1 MQFKRIALASA
12 ITGILSGCGADDQ
25 PYEYISKPS
34 NSYTRDQVKTDQVY
48 LYMPSMA
55 HAPRYAGS
63 MAPFMQGQEKLVTV
77 AFEANNDSAK
87 SGEIKVRMISPD
99 VISQGEI
106 DEKALGRWIER
117 ADDQSLVLSIPVDY
131 VDYQCKEN
139 DYNECTNKE
148 EQVDNN
154 EVPWHQRAYFEPDFT
169 KTTIA
174 EASWNDLLTFAE
186 GCYTKVG
193 TPRLAIDPSTGWKGY
208 EITTDGVLNF
218 ELMQD
223 YRVTN
228 NWNCMLNALDSNDY
242 DIDKLSFS
250 VSQFYSLVP
259 LDLVRSPSQN
269 TNTARSASRG
279 VYEPVIY
286 LKGDEDTFGFFA
298 NEVGRPDPS
307 YVDGQFDQTFQYL
320 HRFNPKQSYID
331 YHLSDSFDQNAET
344 LFFKQ
349 VTKDVIALINPQLV
363 KVGVP
368 QIRLHEPS
376 GKQSGDLRYN
386 VINLIDE
393 PLDNGLAGYGPS
405 AVNPLTGEIV
415 HAHVNQY
422 SGVLR
427 SISDIL
433 WDRIANDYNRGR
445 VTTVN
450 ASSTTNTES
459 SKTDTPVS
467 NGAGVSHY
475 DSQRNV
481 DATEAT
487 NLDQAQA
494 LPMAYQSL
502 ADVVKAV
509 QEELTYGQE
518 DVSFEEMSALRELE
532 RRLWAEN
539 NMYPVSELRAGATLK
554 SLPTTIGGITFN
566 FQDKSL
572 WKNGEV
578 GVVGKLKEWNELNEK
593 QQADLGLFITG
604 VFYAKTLVHELG
616 HNFGLRHNFK
626 GSNDANNYFAQSE
639 LAEHGL
645 RTVPGYSSIM
655 DYNPSMLNALAV
667 FGPYDLAALR
677 FGYKRQVEAQKT
689 VINGDNTQS
698 VTKVY
703 LHAGTFDEQL
713 RQEALNPF
721 ASPSSLTYDGAIKAL
736 ETVHPDKP
744 MRDFLYCTDGNV
756 SLNDDCNRHD
766 EGRNRA
772 EIMAFKLESY
782 EDNYYKRTLR
792 GMSDRFSESTAM
804 KYAERRVSEFMDWR
818 NSLHIFDRYQ
828 NLVFTTPLSNVQMLG
843 LPIGN
848 ADYCANQANATVWPF
863 EVLCGSPKSV
873 DMARDKL
880 INILLTPDHTCELK
894 AADGTISY
902 RALADIISVYSQR
915 NNFPINYVPTSCFDD
930 TVKQS
935 LAADLTVVG
944 ELGKYLN
951 SGKAPRPAP
960 VNNYTNYIDYIGH
973 WPDILAASVALVDR
987 VGKRESTDR
996 STKSLIELPD
1006 VYGLKDGY
1014 YQFSTSGYM
1023 LLDTL
1028 ILGETLLWLNFK
1040 DSEGNYHPAQG
1051 DFTTFS
1057 WSNKIDRMP
1066 YSGSYPVRKSFGL
1079 PRYEEV
1085 PLNKAILTAMVLHS
1099 AGNMVDQRDE
1109 VFARSIT
1116 MRSESVG
1123 SGDGVRTFVRS
1134 NGATYYATKE
1144 NRYAWYMLGFTKDYK
1159 ALTDVEAEINA
1170 DPASTKKLEDVTL
1183 TTIKLADFQDAAKRK
1198 DLEKQYRYQLQ
1209 SLQYLPIY
1217 NRTSYLREDLAA
1229 H

>member
-12 ITGILSGCGADDQ
+12 ITSILAGCGADDQ
-25 PYEYISKPS
+25 PYEYLSKPS
-34 NSYTRDQVKTDQVY
+34 NTYTRDQIKTDQVY

-87 SGEIKVRMISPD
+87 SGELKVRMISPD

-106 DEKALGRWIER
+106 DQKALGRWIER

-148 EQVDNN
+148 EKVDNN
-154 EVPWHQRAYFEPDFT
+154 EIPWYQRTYFEPDFP

-193 TPRLAIDPSTGWKGY
+193 TPRLANDPKTGWKGY
-208 EITTDGVLNF
+208 EITADGVLNF

-228 NWNCMLNALDSNDY
+228 NWYCMINSLISNDM
-242 DIDKLSFS
+242 DMDKLSFS

-269 TNTARSASRG
+269 TKTARSVSHG
-279 VYEPVIY
+279 IYEPVIY

-307 YVDGQFDQTFQYL
+307 YVGGQFDQTFQYL
-320 HRFNPKQSYID
+320 HRFNPKLPYID
-331 YHLSDSFDQNAET
+331 YHLSDSFNQNAET

-349 VTKDVIALINPQLV
+349 VTKEVIERINPQLA

-445 VTTVN
+445 VTPVEV
-450 ASSTTNTES
+450 SSAINESTSPTHTSVTNGS
-459 SKTDTPVS
+459 
-467 NGAGVSHY
+467 GVIHY
-475 DSQRNV
+475 DAHQNV
-481 DATEAT
+481 DATEAI
-487 NLDQAQA
+487 NLEEAQSIPA
-494 LPMAYQSL
+494 AYQSL

-509 QEELTYGQE
+509 QEELTYGEE

-572 WKNGEV
+572 WKDGEV
-578 GVVGKLKEWNELNEK
+578 GVVGKLKEWNDLSEK

-626 GSNDANNYFAQSE
+626 GSNDAKNYFTQSE

-667 FGPYDLAALR
+667 FGPYDLAVLR

-689 VINGDNTQS
+689 VTNGDNTQS
-698 VTKVY
+698 ITQVY
-703 LHAGTFDEQL
+703 LHAGDYDDQL
-713 RQEALNPF
+713 RQEALDPF
-721 ASPSSLTYDGAIKAL
+721 STPSSLTYDGTIKAL
-736 ETVHPDKP
+736 ESAHPDKP
-744 MRDFLYCTDGNV
+744 LREFLYCTDGNV

-804 KYAERRVSEFMDWR
+804 SYAQRRVSEFMDWR
-818 NSLHIFDRYQ
+818 NSLHIFERYQ
-828 NLVFTTPLSNVQMLG
+828 DMVFSRPLSNIQMLG
-843 LPIGN
+843 LPISN
-848 ADYCANQANATVWPF
+848 LAYCNDEANATVWPF
-863 EVLCGSPKSV
+863 EVFCGSPKSV

-880 INILLTPDHTCELK
+880 INIVLTPDHTCELK
-894 AADGTISY
+894 AADGAISY
-902 RALADIISVYSQR
+902 RPLAEIISVYSQR
-915 NNFPINYVPTSCFDD
+915 NNFPINYVPTSCFDE

-944 ELGKYLN
+944 EIGKYLN

-960 VNNYTNYIDYIGH
+960 VNNYSNYIDYIGH
-973 WPDILAASVALVDR
+973 WPDILAASATLVDR
-987 VGKRESTDR
+987 VGRRDSTDR

-1014 YQFSTSGYM
+1014 FQFSDKGQM
-1023 LLDTL
+1023 LLSTL
-1028 ILGETLLWLNFK
+1028 ILGENLLWLNFK
-1040 DSEGNYHPAQG
+1040 DSQGNYHKAQG
-1051 DFTTFS
+1051 EFTAFS
-1057 WSNKIDRMP
+1057 WNNKIDRMP
-1066 YSGSYPVRKSFGL
+1066 YFGSYSVRKSFGL
-1079 PRYEEV
+1079 PLYEEV

-1099 AGNMVDQRDE
+1099 AGKMVDQRDE

-1123 SGDGVRTFVRS
+1123 SGDSVRTFVRS

-1144 NRYAWYMLGFTKDYK
+1144 NSYAWYMLGFTQDYK
-1159 ALTDVEAEINA
+1159 ALLAREAEIA
-1170 DPASTKKLEDVTL
+1170 LDPAKTYDDVVL

-1198 DLEKQYRYQLQ
+1198 NLEKQYRYQLQ

-1217 NRTSYLREDLAA
+1217 NRTSYLRDDLAA

>member
-12 ITGILSGCGADDQ
+12 ITGVLSGCGADDQ

-320 HRFNPKQSYID
+320 HRFNPKQPYID

-450 ASSTTNTES
+450 ASSTTNTAS

-481 DATEAT
+481 DVTEAT

-677 FGYKRQVEAQKT
+677 FGYKRQVEASKT
-689 VINGDNTQS
+689 IVNSDNTQTVS
-698 VTKVY
+698 QVF
-703 LHAGTFDEQL
+703 LNAGMFDEQL
-713 RQEALNPF
+713 RNEALDPNIV
-721 ASPSSLTYDGAIKAL
+721 SSVETSNGAIDAL
-736 ETVHPDKP
+736 KDKYKDQP
-744 MRDFLYCTDGNV
+744 LRQFLYCTDGNV

-792 GMSDRFSESTAM
+792 GMRDRFSESTTM
-804 KYAERRVSEFMDWR
+804 EYAERRVSEFMDWR
-818 NSLHIFDRYQ
+818 NSLHMFEYYQ
-828 NLVFTTPLSNVQMLG
+828 NNVFGQPISNVQMLG
-843 LPIGN
+843 LPVGD
-848 ADYCANQANATVWPF
+848 AAYCNDEANATVWPF

-960 VNNYTNYIDYIGH
+960 VNNYSNFIDYIGH

-1014 YQFSTSGYM
+1014 YQFSASGYM

-1057 WSNKIDRMP
+1057 WSNKIERMP

>member
-269 TNTARSASRG
+269 TNTTRSASRG

-320 HRFNPKQSYID
+320 HRFNPKQPYID

-450 ASSTTNTES
+450 ASSTTNTAS

-467 NGAGVSHY
+467 NGTGVSHY

-703 LHAGTFDEQL
+703 LHAGAFDEQL

-828 NLVFTTPLSNVQMLG
+828 NLVFTNPLSDVQMLG

-863 EVLCGSPKSV
+863 EVFCGSPKSV

-935 LAADLTVVG
+935 LATDLTVVG

-987 VGKRESTDR
+987 VGKRNSTDR

-1014 YQFSTSGYM
+1014 YQFSASGYM

-1209 SLQYLPIY
+1209 SLQHLPIY